1 MKTRLSL
8 LLAILLILCGVF
20 WESIKDIVPTIPN
33 TPQVVIEKPEESII
47 NQWFEVSKSIDDEN
61 DRLFLCLFNK
71 EFAERVLNYDVSAQ
85 DVNDVYVFAA
95 KEVFGDSLKGK
106 YEELSKATKDAMVSI
121 LGEENHEVIET
132 EKIDLSKTFMGFAWS
147 LNN

>member
-8 LLAILLILCGVF
+8 VLAILLIVCGVF

>member
-8 LLAILLILCGVF
+8 VLAILLILCGVF

-71 EFAERVLNYDVSAQ
+71 EFAERVLNYDVSVQ

>member
-8 LLAILLILCGVF
+8 VLAVLLILCGVF

-61 DRLFLCLFNK
+61 DRLFLCLFK
-71 EFAERVLNYDVSAQ
+71 KAFAEWVLNYYVSAQ

>member
-8 LLAILLILCGVF
+8 VLAILLILCGVF

-121 LGEENHEVIET
+121 LGEETHDVIET
-132 EKIDLSKTFMGFAWS
+132 EKIYLSKTFMGFAWS

>member
-8 LLAILLILCGVF
+8 VLAILLILCGVF

-33 TPQVVIEKPEESII
+33 TPQVVIEKPEKSII

>member
-8 LLAILLILCGVF
+8 VLAVLLILCGVF

-71 EFAERVLNYDVSAQ
+71 EFAEREK
-85 DVNDVYVFAA
+85 FK
-95 KEVFGDSLKGK
+95 KES
-106 YEELSKATKDAMVSI
+106 
-121 LGEENHEVIET
+121 
-132 EKIDLSKTFMGFAWS
+132 
-147 LNN
+147 

>member
-8 LLAILLILCGVF
+8 VLAILLILCGVF

-106 YEELSKATKDAMVSI
+106 YKELSKATKDAMVSI

>member
-8 LLAILLILCGVF
+8 VLAILLILCGVF

-33 TPQVVIEKPEESII
+33 TPQVVIENPEESII

-106 YEELSKATKDAMVSI
+106 YKELSKATKDAMVSI

>member
-8 LLAILLILCGVF
+8 VLAILLILCGVF

>member
-8 LLAILLILCGVF
+8 VLAVLLILCGVF